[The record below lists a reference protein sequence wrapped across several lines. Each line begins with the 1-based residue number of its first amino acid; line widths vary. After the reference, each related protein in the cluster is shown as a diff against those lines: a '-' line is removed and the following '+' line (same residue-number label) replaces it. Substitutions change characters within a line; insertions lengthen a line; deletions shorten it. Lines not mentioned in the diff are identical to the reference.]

1 MKTATRTARTFS
13 AVAAMAV
20 TGALA
25 LAGCSDG
32 DDQDLSATQ
41 APSEMATGNDM
52 AHDHDHGEHGDHGDH
67 GGHDHGDHAG
77 HEHKADG
84 GPAPEGIALEDT
96 PTYPAGTMVQLDAD
110 HMPGMKGSPATI
122 VGAFKTYTYAIDY
135 TPVGG
140 GEPVKNHKWIV
151 QEEIKDAGAERLADG
166 TEVTVLADHMT
177 GMEGATATIVSS
189 TEETVYMV
197 DVDSPDMPMK
207 NHKWVTE
214 SEIKPAQ

>member
-1 MKTATRTARTFS
+1 MKTATRTTRFLS
-13 AVAAMAV
+13 AVAALAA
-20 TGALA
+20 TSALA
-25 LAGCSDG
+25 LSGCSDG
-32 DDQDLSATQ
+32 EDQDLSATQ
-41 APSEMATGNDM
+41 TPSEMATGNDM
-52 AHDHDHGEHGDHGDH
+52 AHDHGGHGDHGDH
-67 GGHDHGDHAG
+67 GG